1 MLIKENFLTK
11 ILAEGILHI
20 FERELIVMGILI
32 EGVPNEI
39 NIQLLLDLLK
49 NKINKEVNIAYLTQN
64 IPSKLPE
71 IPSKFTFTYNINKAN
86 NWRDE
91 KKSPCIYL
99 DVDSDGTMMKSIKSV
114 CEFII

>member
-1 MLIKENFLTK
+1 MSIKENFLTK

-49 NKINKEVNIAYLTQN
+49 NKINKEVNIAYLTFSDKKKKN
-64 IPSKLPE
+64 RFFVFLMLCYMFLYIMLYTK
-71 IPSKFTFTYNINKAN
+71 TY
-86 NWRDE
+86 
-91 KKSPCIYL
+91 
-99 DVDSDGTMMKSIKSV
+99 
-114 CEFII
+114 